1 MLILALKLGDSTE
14 IVNSL
19 KEDVDRIANGKYNL
33 LLKVH
38 KEHSTTGAGTGQHK
52 EGSTGHDTTT
62 TGVGAG
68 SGGDK
73 KPTTTNEFRF
83 ASGVIAKVEDDDSLR
98 VSLDDGRT
106 GLIYKYHCFDLAA
119 TGTQLFNS
127 INSNSNSSG
136 NSNSN
141 SNIQSIIGRR
151 VEKLLVISQHK
162 GTLYLTMKPLLLAAS
177 KGGGYNPFLPLP
189 SPLLSSPLLPP
200 LLSSPL
206 LPPFLPLKAPSD
218 VAPEVA
224 TEGTTNEAT
233 SDATTSDIGIIPR
246 SYTDFTPGQVVI
258 GFIHKVEDF
267 GILIKFIDSIVALV
281 PRPNLAD
288 KFVTTPIGMFTI
300 GDSIRCIVQRVDI
313 EKERIILTCKSI
325 IINSNKS
332 LLFGYNCYFN
342 MLMNEAFFGLR
353 TGTGNA
359 IDSGTGVTD
368 KSKSSSSVIG
378 SMSMPWSGYNIGDV
392 VDCVVSA
399 T

>member
-1 MLILALKLGDSTE
+1 MLILALKLGDSGE
-14 IVNSL
+14 IVTSL
-19 KEDVDRIANGKYNL
+19 KEDVDRIANGKFNL
-33 LLKVH
+33 LLKPH
-38 KEHSTTGAGTGQHK
+38 KEHSKDSHTTATVGTTAGATGAGAGQHK
-52 EGSTGHDTTT
+52 EGSTDHDTTIT
-62 TGVGAG
+62 HT
-68 SGGDK
+68 GGDK
-73 KPTTTNEFRF
+73 KPATTNEFRF
-83 ASGVIAKVEDDDSLR
+83 VSGVITKVEDDDSLR

-127 INSNSNSSG
+127 INININGGSG
-136 NSNSN
+136 S
-141 SNIQSIIGRR
+141 IQSIIGTR

-177 KGGGYNPFLPLP
+177 RGGGYNPFLPLP
-189 SPLLSSPLLPP
+189 SPLLSSPLLP
-200 LLSSPL
+200 
-206 LPPFLPLKAPSD
+206 LKAPFSHPSD
-218 VAPEVA
+218 SADPGEVA
-224 TEGTTNEAT
+224 SEEIT
-233 SDATTSDIGIIPR
+233 SDATEIGIIPR

-325 IINSNKS
+325 IINSNYKS

-353 TGTGNA
+353 TGTSTGNS
-359 IDSGTGVTD
+359 IDPGTGVTD
-368 KSKSSSSVIG
+368 K
-378 SMSMPWSGYNIGDV
+378 SMPWSGYNIGDV
-392 VDCVVSA
+392 VDCTASA
-399 T
+399 M